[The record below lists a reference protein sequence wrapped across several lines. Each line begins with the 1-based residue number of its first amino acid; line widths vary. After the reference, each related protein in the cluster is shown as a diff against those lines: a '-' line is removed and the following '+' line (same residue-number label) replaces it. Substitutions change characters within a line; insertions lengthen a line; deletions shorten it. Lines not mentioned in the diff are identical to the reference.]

1 MLNSSRDQG
10 KEENEF
16 GKEQSEFGEF
26 CSEYCCTRCCI
37 CEKCDCSFM
46 LSSTVLKL
54 LGAVVSDNALNAVLS
69 LIVVVGFVALGIVL
83 CCSFGCCFYAEC
95 IYYFL

>member
-69 LIVVVGFVALGIVL
+69 LIVVVGSVALGIV
-83 CCSFGCCFYAEC
+83 
-95 IYYFL
+95 

>member
-1 MLNSSRDQG
+1 MNSSRDQG

-26 CSEYCCTRCCI
+26 FSEYCCTRCCI

-46 LSSTVLKL
+46 LSSTVL
-54 LGAVVSDNALNAVLS
+54 GAVVSDNALNAVLS
-69 LIVVVGFVALGIVL
+69 LIVVVGSVALGIVL